1 MEILPGKAY
10 RLMENTQGQL
20 IVERVDS
27 RPLFRPRTGQ
37 HSRRWWKDTIASAAM
52 TVITVA
58 ACLILVIIGVALTD
72 RAWPILSTHSLQALL
87 TSETWHP
94 TNGEFGFWPFIM
106 GSLVVTLMAMVLAV
120 PAALFSAVYLSEYS
134 STRALIKP
142 FVDLL
147 ASIPSVIYGLW
158 GVLFVVPLVRDHVG
172 PWFGSTLGGSIP
184 FFANTN
190 PTGYGVLAAGFVL
203 AIMVFPII
211 VSVTEEVLRSVPQ
224 GMREASLSLGATE
237 WETTKLV
244 VMRKALPGV
253 IAAVVLGFSR
263 AFGETLAV
271 LMVVG
276 NVAKVPGSLFDAAYP
291 LPALIA
297 NNYGEMM
304 SIPLYDAALM
314 LASLLLLIIV
324 LIFNL
329 CARLTLTQI
338 KRESAA

>member
-1 MEILPGKAY
+1 MSVTPGKANKS
-10 RLMENTQGQL
+10 MENIQ
-20 IVERVDS
+20 
-27 RPLFRPRTGQ
+27 RPLVIDPINVRAVPNPAQRR
-37 HSRRWWKDTIASAAM
+37 SWRWWKDTLAGNGMALITLSACA
-52 TVITVA
+52 
-58 ACLILVIIGVALTD
+58 LLVIIGGTLVV
-72 RAWPILSTHSLQALL
+72 RAWPILSTHTPGALIA
-87 TSETWHP
+87 SQTWHP
-94 TNGEFGFWPFIM
+94 LNGDFGFWPFIM
-106 GSLVVTLMAMVLAV
+106 GSLAVTLISMVLAV
-120 PAALFSAVYLSEYS
+120 PAALLSAIYLSEYS
-134 STRALIKP
+134 TVRTLIKP

-172 PWFGSTLGGSIP
+172 PWVGRTLGQSIP

-211 VSVTEEVLRSVPQ
+211 VSVSDEVLRSVPQ
-224 GMREASLSLGATE
+224 GMREASLALGATE

-244 VMRKALPGV
+244 VLRKALPGV
-253 IAAVVLGFSR
+253 IAAVILGFSR

-314 LASLLLLIIV
+314 LAALLLLVIV
-324 LIFNL
+324 LVFNL
-329 CARLTLTQI
+329 SARLTLTRFKQ
-338 KRESAA
+338 EAAAS

>member
-1 MEILPGKAY
+1 MSVSPGKTSKIMENIQHQIFIDRINVSILPKSQQKRGW
-10 RLMENTQGQL
+10 RL
-20 IVERVDS
+20 
-27 RPLFRPRTGQ
+27 
-37 HSRRWWKDTIASAAM
+37 WKDMMAGNGMAL
-52 TVITVA
+52 ITLA
-58 ACLILVIIGVALTD
+58 ACALLVIIGGELIY
-72 RAWPILSTHSLQALL
+72 RSWPILSTHTPDTLILS
-87 TSETWHP
+87 TTWHP
-94 TNGEFGFWPFIM
+94 VNGEFGFGPFIA
-106 GSLVVTLMAMVLAV
+106 GSLYVTLMAMVLAV
-120 PAALFSAVYLSEYS
+120 PAALFSAIYLSEF
-134 STRALIKP
+134 STVRALIKP

-158 GVLFVVPLVRDHVG
+158 GVLFVVPIVRDHIG
-172 PWFGSTLGGSIP
+172 PWADRTLGQSIP

-190 PTGYGVLAAGFVL
+190 PTGYGILAAGFVL

-224 GMREASLSLGATE
+224 GMREASLALGATE
-237 WETTKLV
+237 WETTKFV
-244 VMRKALPGV
+244 VVRKALPGV

-314 LASLLLLIIV
+314 LASLMLLVIV
-324 LIFNL
+324 LIFNMG
-329 CARLTLTQI
+329 ARVALAQVKEGAT
-338 KRESAA
+338 A

>member
-1 MEILPGKAY
+1 
-10 RLMENTQGQL
+10 MENVQRSIAADRIG
-20 IVERVDS
+20 VRV
-27 RPLFRPRTGQ
+27 FPRSQ
-37 HSRRWWKDTIASAAM
+37 QKQNWRLWKDGLASRGMAL
-52 TVITVA
+52 ITLA
-58 ACLILVIIGVALTD
+58 ACLLLVIMGGTLVY
-72 RAWPILSTHSLQALL
+72 RAWPILSDHSPVALIQSQA
-87 TSETWHP
+87 WHP
-94 TNGEFGFWPFIM
+94 VNGEFGFWPFIM
-106 GSLVVTLMAMVLAV
+106 GSLVVTLVAMGLAV
-120 PAALFSAVYLSEYS
+120 PAALLSAIYLSEYS
-134 STRALIKP
+134 TIRALIKP

-172 PWFGSTLGGSIP
+172 PWTDRTLGGTVP

-237 WETTKLV
+237 WETTRLV
-244 VMRKALPGV
+244 VLRKALPGV
-253 IAAVVLGFSR
+253 FAAVVLGFSR

-276 NVAKVPGSLFDAAYP
+276 NVAKVPGSLFDGAYP

-304 SIPLYDAALM
+304 SIPMYDAALM
-314 LASLLLLIIV
+314 LAALLLLVIV
-324 LIFNL
+324 LIFNMG
-329 CARLTLTQI
+329 ARLSLAQV
-338 KRESAA
+338 KREASA

>member
-1 MEILPGKAY
+1 
-10 RLMENTQGQL
+10 MENAQGQL
-20 IVERVDS
+20 IVERVETRSLFKS
-27 RPLFRPRTGQ
+27 RSGQ
-37 HSRRWWKDTIASAAM
+37 HSRRWWQDRIASAVM
-52 TVITVA
+52 TVLTVA
-58 ACLILVIIGVALTD
+58 ACLLLVIITWALTD

-94 TNGEFGFWPFIM
+94 TNGDFGFWPFII
-106 GSLVVTLMAMVLAV
+106 GSLIVTLIAMVLAV
-120 PAALFSAVYLSEYS
+120 PAALFSAIYLSEYAS
-134 STRALIKP
+134 VRALIKP

-158 GVLFVVPLVRDHVG
+158 GVLFVVPLVRDHIG
-172 PWFGSTLGGSIP
+172 PWFGKTLGGSIP

-190 PTGYGVLAAGFVL
+190 PTGYGALAAGFVL

-244 VMRKALPGV
+244 VLRKALPGV

-276 NVAKVPGSLFDAAYP
+276 NVAKVPKSLFDAAYP

-329 CARLTLTQI
+329 GARFTLIQI
-338 KRESAA
+338 RRESSA